1 MVYRRVAMVAPV
13 IRYAGGASATLT
25 SKMDET
31 DRRIADLLREDGR
44 ASNRA
49 IADALGL
56 SPRLVGSRIDSMIER
71 RELRIAAIA
80 DIFGAGNDL
89 LLAVGLSVRGR
100 PTLEVAEELA
110 ALDEVCAVNVV
121 SGEFDVEVLILSADH
136 ETLREFVSTRV
147 SSIRGIE
154 SVSPALS
161 LELFKFESTWSK
173 F

>member
-1 MVYRRVAMVAPV
+1 MVLTVV
-13 IRYAGGASATLT
+13 RYAGGAGTAQT
-25 SKMDET
+25 SPMDET
-31 DRRIADLLREDGR
+31 DRRIADFLRDDGR
-44 ASNRA
+44 ASNTA
-49 IADALGL
+49 IAEALGL

-89 LLAVGLSVRGR
+89 LLAVGIAVRGR
-100 PTLEVAEELA
+100 PTHEVAEELA

-121 SGEFDVEVLILSADH
+121 SGEFDVEVLILLTDH

-154 SVSPALS
+154 SLSPAVG
-161 LELFKFESTWSK
+161 LELFKFESSWSK